1 MITRIRYKPTCHTP
15 EVKFMNTSYTNTKRK
30 GQKRS
35 KAVVMLGSGALG
47 RPGTEGMP
55 KPKA

>member
-1 MITRIRYKPTCHTP
+1 MYMITRIRYKPTCHTP
-15 EVKFMNTSYTNTKRK
+15 EVKFMSTSYTNTKRK

-47 RPGTEGMP
+47 RPSTEGMP
-55 KPKA
+55 